1 MSEENKQKD
10 VAAKGGAHVAR
21 PDETKV
27 QPVELAEG
35 AAAGLETVGETGV
48 KRNKYADKMNK
59 KKRRLSKGVRIGLG
73 VAIVALL
80 IALGVFLVMRSRNT
94 TTDDSANT
102 TAVAMRGMLETY
114 IEGDGTTAAK
124 KREEVGKDLKGKVSD
139 VLVEVGE
146 TVKKGDK
153 LLIVNPTETR
163 KELTTAEEELADAQR
178 GVTDAQTNVTK
189 AQTAVSTAQKNIG
202 KTTVTAPFT
211 GKIVPLTNTD
221 GAETSFQ
228 VGQSISE
235 GTAIG
240 SMVNDSTMKLS
251 LYFSYA
257 YVDDIKA
264 GQKATV
270 SIPSAMSSIDNGQV
284 DSVERVQKISS
295 DGVKLFRVIV
305 SLPNP
310 GTLTKGMTATAT
322 VSANGNELFPAESGT
337 LEYSREE
344 TVTAQ
349 VSGEITAVNGIDYY
363 NYSSGAAIMRISSD
377 DAQDKLKEAQTE
389 LIGARNEVT
398 RAQKLVQTKQ
408 ERIAE
413 LKKLIANATVTSPI
427 DGVVVSLNATV
438 EQEVSGT
445 EALCVVADLEDIIV
459 NANIT
464 ATDVMAVQPGQTAIM
479 TMYTMDG
486 EATLTGIVESVAM
499 EPSQNSGGGQG
510 SMPTFPA
517 VIAIDPIEGQSL
529 SIGQGVNFK
538 ITTASSMDCLIV
550 PSAAVVNTED
560 GTAVFAKPPEG
571 GSFENALPL
580 PEGTEGVPPDYVLV
594 PVEVGIADAANTEI
608 LWGIEEGT
616 TVYLAGPE
624 DMYANMDDGMSVAV
638 G

>member
-10 VAAKGGAHVAR
+10 AAVKGGAHVAR
-21 PDETKV
+21 ANET
-27 QPVELAEG
+27 QTQPAAPVE
-35 AAAGLETVGETGV
+35 AADAAGETGAEPAV
-48 KRNKYADKMNK
+48 KRNKYADKMNN
-59 KKRRLSKGVRIGLG
+59 KKRRLGKGVRIGIG

-80 IALGVFLVMRSRNT
+80 IALGIFLMMRSRNAAPEDT
-94 TTDDSANT
+94 ANT
-102 TAVAMRGMLETY
+102 TAVATRGMLETY

-139 VLVEVGE
+139 VLVAVGD

-153 LLIVNPTETR
+153 LLVVNPTETR
-163 KELTTAEEELADAQR
+163 KELTTAEEELTDAQR

-189 AQTAVSTAQKNIG
+189 AQTAINTAQKKLG

-211 GKIVPLTNTD
+211 GKMIPITDSD
-221 GAETSFQ
+221 GAATSFQ

-235 GTAIG
+235 GTPIG
-240 SMVNDSTMKLS
+240 LMVNDGTMKLS

-257 YVDDIKA
+257 YVDEIKA

-270 SIPSAMSSIDNGQV
+270 SIPSAMSSVDGKV
-284 DSVERVQKISS
+284 DSVEQVQKISAE
-295 DGVKLFRVIV
+295 GVKLFRVVV
-305 SLPNP
+305 SLTNP

-322 VSANGNELFPAESGT
+322 VSANGNELFPAESGV

-349 VSGEITAVNGIDYY
+349 VAGEITAVNGIDYY

-377 DAQDKLKEAQTE
+377 EAQDRLKEAQAE
-389 LIGARNEVT
+389 LTGARNEVT

-408 ERIAE
+408 ERITE

-445 EALCVVADLEDIIV
+445 EALCVVADLQDIIV

-486 EATLTGIVESVAM
+486 EAMLTGTVESVAM

-517 VIAIDPIEGQSL
+517 VIAIDPVEGQSL

-550 PSAAVVNTED
+550 PSSAVVNTED

-580 PEGTEGVPPDYVLV
+580 PEGTEGVPPDFVLV

-608 LWGIEEGT
+608 LWGIDEGT

-624 DMYANMDDGMSVAV
+624 DLFANMGDGMTVAV